1 MEARALTPIL
11 TQTIP
16 SHALHGAKPMYLGRQ
31 ILAEYY
37 GCDAEVLHDN
47 QRIEELMLQ
56 AARQANMTIVESV
69 FHHFNPHGV
78 SGAVI
83 IAESHITIHTWPE
96 YRYAAVDLFTCG
108 DEGDPQAAF
117 SYLLEG
123 LGANYHSVSEMKR
136 GYLPVIEREA
146 LLAR

>member
-1 MEARALTPIL
+1 MTPIVTETP
-11 TQTIP
+11 TQQGQT
-16 SHALHGAKPMYLGRQ
+16 ANMPMYLGRQ

-37 GCDAEVLHDN
+37 GCDSNVLHDN
-47 QRIEELMLQ
+47 TRIEKLMLD
-56 AARQANMTIVESV
+56 AARQAHMTIVESV

-96 YRYAAVDLFTCG
+96 HNYAAVDLFTCG
-108 DEGDPQAAF
+108 EEGDPQAAF

-136 GYLPVIEREA
+136 GYLPVLRREA
-146 LLAR
+146 KLAR